1 MPGLALALLQLAAAQ
16 PAAPP
21 PDIELTARVR
31 AREVTVRQDGT
42 AALELRVSPGVAPP
56 VEVRRSAPAGA
67 QSYRNLTI
75 DLRAAARIADPLAPP
90 PPPSQQGTT
99 DEVTPP

>member
-1 MPGLALALLQLAAAQ
+1 MPGLALALLQLAAPQA
-16 PAAPP
+16 AAPLP
-21 PDIELTARVR
+21 NIELSARVR
-31 AREVTVRQDGT
+31 AREVTVRQEGE
-42 AALELRVSPGVAPP
+42 ASLALRVSPGEAQP

-75 DLRAAARIADPLAPP
+75 SVRGAVRFADPLASPNP
-90 PPPSQQGTT
+90 TKQGTT

>member
-21 PDIELTARVR
+21 PDIELSVRVR
-31 AREVTVRQDGT
+31 AREVTVRQEGE
-42 AALELRVSPGVAPP
+42 ASLRLRVSPGEAPP

-67 QSYRNLTI
+67 ARYRNLAI
-75 DLRAAARIADPLAPP
+75 DVRGAARIADPNASPDQ
-90 PPPSQQGTT
+90 SQQGTD
-99 DEVTPP
+99 DEAPPP